1 MLSGVV
7 ARCAVGAAVMLS
19 LISSAWAARVLHAP
33 GGGAVRAL
41 VIGIDKYP
49 NLDKSGQLSGAKA
62 DADDIAGA
70 LEAVG
75 VPRDNVR
82 ELPDSAAV
90 RSRVI
95 AEMDRL
101 VAQSKSGDLAI
112 IAYSGHGMRV
122 RGYQR
127 WEGKNRNPF
136 HSQMA
141 LANFS
146 PADDNKGHEVIVDA
160 EMRAWYYRL
169 DAKGVD
175 IVVVMDTCYGGHMRE
190 IIRNSGGMTTRQLN
204 ATVDDR
210 VHDSFVPIQMKEAE
224 AGADANAMRHLTF
237 FAGASDTSMVPEMS
251 GIDRNNPTQVRG
263 ALSYFIAR
271 VIDGRLSQG
280 EEGGTSPGRN
290 GPVTRGQLFR
300 FLSPVVREA
309 TDARQ
314 IIDYGP
320 RTEDGSA
327 QQQAIFIITDDGQP
341 ASTIDTAIPSN
352 TQTPQVSK
360 QPEVTVSPGTVDAV
374 RLAIS
379 NGDKE
384 NFAKIEK
391 GRAPFVLSEPAK
403 ADVIWDVANHTAL
416 SSGDLIM
423 EKVDGSVLGRVID
436 RTWAVREIKK
446 LAVTR
451 VMDVKMGENGR
462 SYTLGELPKMV
473 VGGVRDTY
481 LTVVNIAA
489 DGTLQLLFPFYP
501 SDEPHMLTD
510 QWTHSASVDLPFGT
524 DYTVVIATSAP
535 AQDLVDWLRAHK
547 RRDAFELPAVLT
559 AKIAADDKTRLGT
572 AGLFTHAAGQ

>member
-1 MLSGVV
+1 MFPGLV
-7 ARCAVGAAVMLS
+7 ARCAVGTALMLAFV
-19 LISSAWAARVLHAP
+19 SSAWAARVLHAP

-49 NLDKSGQLSGAKA
+49 NLDKSGQLNGAKA

-70 LEAVG
+70 LEAAG

-82 ELPDSAAV
+82 ELGDGAAL

-95 AEMDRL
+95 TEMDRL

-122 RGYQR
+122 RGYKR
-127 WEGKNRNPF
+127 WDGRNRDPF
-136 HSQMA
+136 HSQLA

-146 PADDNKGHEVIVDA
+146 PADDNNGHEVIVDA

-175 IVVVMDTCYGGHMRE
+175 TLVVMDTCYGGHMRE
-190 IIRNSGGMTTRQLN
+190 VIGNSGGMTTRELN
-204 ATVDDR
+204 ATVNDR

-224 AGADANAMRHLTF
+224 AAADANEMRHLTF
-237 FAGASDTSMVPEMS
+237 FAGASDTSTVPEMS

-263 ALSYFIAR
+263 ALSYFVAR
-271 VIDGRLSQG
+271 VIDGRLLQH
-280 EEGGTSPGRN
+280 EKGGTSPGRN
-290 GPVTRGQLFR
+290 GPVTRAQLFR

-320 RTEDGSA
+320 RTEDDSA
-327 QQQAIFIITDDGQP
+327 QQQAIFIITDDRQP
-341 ASTIDTAIPSN
+341 ASTIDTATAPN
-352 TQTPQVSK
+352 TATPKVPGA
-360 QPEVTVSPGTVDAV
+360 PEGAVSPDAVDAV
-374 RLAIS
+374 RVAIR
-379 NGDKE
+379 NGEKDD
-384 NFAKIEK
+384 FAKIEK

-423 EKVDGSVLGRVID
+423 ENVDGSLLGRVID

-451 VMDVKMGENGR
+451 VMDVKIGENGR
-462 SYTLGELPKMV
+462 SYTLGEQPKLEAD
-473 VGGVRDTY
+473 GVRGSY

-501 SDEPHMLTD
+501 GDEPHMLTD
-510 QWTHSASVDLPFGT
+510 QWTSSPRVDLPFGT
-524 DYTVVIATSAP
+524 DYTVVIATSVP
-535 AQDLVDWLRAHK
+535 ANDLVDWLRAHK
-547 RRDAFELPAVLT
+547 RRDAFELPAALT
-559 AKIAADDKTRLGT
+559 AKIASDDKMRLGT